1 MKIRLLFL
9 TALLFSIQTIASNE
23 INLKTELSGVKVF
36 LRGAELQHTAKLKI
50 EKGMT
55 DLVFDGLA
63 SNIDRNSINISAKG
77 DAVIISVVQRF
88 DYMKP
93 IEKNP
98 AVIKLEDSL
107 GIMNQ
112 KLFTRQNENDVLK
125 SETDL
130 ILANKQLGSDSKSVS
145 VIELQKM
152 ADFFRKRL
160 GEIKAQQLIL
170 MNETKKIEKDIERIK
185 KQLSE
190 LNARLS
196 RPTNELVVTVS
207 AKSNTS
213 LELTL
218 SYFISDAGWQPVY
231 DVRVNN
237 LNSPAMLNY
246 KANVWQNSGFDWND
260 INVVLSTRNPIQN
273 NNKPELYPWFIDFQ
287 TYSLNKDRMGAAQ
300 KSLAVAPMQVVSDMK
315 ESESMADYF
324 SVEQKQLSV
333 EFNPSIKYSV
343 PSDGKP
349 HTIAIQ
355 DFSIPAEYD
364 YYAAPKLDNNAFLI
378 AYLTKWNDYNLL
390 PGQTNIYFENS
401 YVGQSFIDP
410 FTSKDTL
417 MISLGRD
424 QNITVKREVLRDF
437 TEDKFLSSDVE
448 RFFGYDIVIRN
459 NKNVPIKILIEE
471 QIPISKNEDIRVKV
485 IDVSG
490 GNYTASNGKI
500 SWKLNLDGSKSITKK
515 LVYSVRYPKDRTIQ
529 GL

>member
-1 MKIRLLFL
+1 MKIRLLL
-9 TALLFSIQTIASNE
+9 AAVILFSIKMIASNE
-23 INLKTELSGVKVF
+23 INLKTEFSGVKVF

-50 EKGMT
+50 DKGIS
-55 DLVFDGLA
+55 DLVFGGLA
-63 SNIDRNSINISAKG
+63 SNIDRNSINVSAKG

-93 IEKNP
+93 IENNL
-98 AVIKLEDSL
+98 AVLKLEDSL
-107 GIMNQ
+107 EILNQ
-112 KLFTRQNENDVLK
+112 KLFTRQNENEVLK

-130 ILANKQLGSDSKSVS
+130 ILANKQIGSDSKSVT

-160 GEIKAQQLIL
+160 GEIKAQQLVL
-170 MNETKKIEKDIERIK
+170 LNEIKKIEKEIERIK
-185 KQLSE
+185 KQLTE
-190 LNARLS
+190 LNARLN
-196 RPTNELVVTVS
+196 RPTNELVVTDS
-207 AKSNTS
+207 AKTNTPI
-213 LELTL
+213 ELTL
-218 SYFISDAGWQPVY
+218 SYFIYDAGWQPVY
-231 DVRVNN
+231 DIRVNN
-237 LNSPAMLNY
+237 LNSPATINY

-287 TYSLNKDRMGAAQ
+287 NYALNKERMGAAQ
-300 KSLAVAPMQVVSDMK
+300 KSLAVAPMQAVSEMK
-315 ESESMADYF
+315 DAESMADYF

-333 EFNPSIKYSV
+333 EFNPSLKYSI

-355 DFSIPAEYD
+355 DFTVPAEYD

-401 YVGQSFIDP
+401 YVGQSYIDP

-424 QNITVKREVLRDF
+424 QNITVKREVLKDF

-448 RFFGYDIVIRN
+448 RFFGYDIVVKN
-459 NKNVPIKILIEE
+459 NKNVPVKILIEE
-471 QIPISKNEDIRVKV
+471 QIPISKNEDIGVKV
-485 IDVSG
+485 IDISG
-490 GNYTASNGKI
+490 GDYTASNGKV
-500 SWKLNLDGSKSITKK
+500 SWKLNLDGSKSLTRK
-515 LVYSVRYPKDRTIQ
+515 LVYSVRYPKDNTIQ